1 MAISK
6 ITANAISA
14 GAIGPEALAAAAQY
28 NGFKN
33 RIING
38 DMRTAQRGTSVSVQN
53 SPTFLIDRWIY
64 RRNGTWTTASFT
76 YSQESISDLS
86 GFTSALKFTVVGS
99 EIVSGEQFASVE
111 QTIEGYNIADFAF
124 GTADASN
131 IAVSFWVK
139 GSVPGI
145 YCMSLAS
152 SQLTNEYVT
161 EYTIN
166 SANTWERKTIV
177 VPGPTVATWNST
189 NQAGITIRFT
199 FAGSLTGALATPTKE
214 SWDVNLGRYTTAQT
228 SISSTEGATWQVTGV
243 QLEKGSTA
251 TSFDYRPYGTEL
263 ALCQRYYYRINGN
276 GTFQTALSFGGY
288 SSSTTLGVGFNQFPV
303 TMRTAPTSMEQSG
316 TASHYAWRGA
326 GSNVTFSGV
335 PTWSDNTTANIAAYT
350 GTVSSGL
357 TAGQSIYTRSL
368 SDSGFLAWSAEL

>member
-1 MAISK
+1 MALTQIDSGLLAGSIPADK
-6 ITANAISA
+6 LTAS
-14 GAIGPEALAAAAQY
+14 AQY

-53 SPTFLIDRWIY
+53 SPTFLIDRWAY

-152 SQLTNEYVT
+152 SQTTNEYVT

-199 FAGSLTGALATPTKE
+199 FAGSPTGALATPTKE

-243 QLEKGSTA
+243 QFEKGSIA
-251 TSFDYRPYGTEL
+251 TSFDNRPYGTEL
-263 ALCQRYYYRINGN
+263 ALCQRYFISTR
-276 GTFQTALSFGGY
+276 T
-288 SSSTTLGVGFNQFPV
+288 SSSNGAMSITGQAITTSRIVISGTQFPV
-303 TMRTAPTSMEQSG
+303 VMRATPTTTVYSVNADTSG
-316 TASHYAWRGA
+316 ALVVYNASSVAIG
-326 GSNVTFSGV
+326 
-335 PTWSDNTTANIAAYT
+335 
-350 GTVSSGL
+350 
-357 TAGQSIYTRSL
+357 
-368 SDSGFLAWSAEL
+368 SGFTVGAPSQQGLWNRVDGSASLTIGSWYSFTYEANAEI